1 LLAKFENKKM
11 KTHIKHLILV
21 IFTAFIFSCNN
32 NESKED
38 SIKYKC
44 KSENRDSFII
54 DRADTLSCVNFTYSA
69 STDKLVLEH
78 INTAFNCCPGTIG
91 WTVRVSQDSILIEER
106 ASSNDCLCECLY
118 DLTIEIMEVEVKS
131 YVVKFDEPNKKEW
144 EEEIIFK
151 IELAQKTEGSFCA
164 KRPEYPWGFIN

>member
-1 LLAKFENKKM
+1 M
-11 KTHIKHLILV
+11 KTHIKHLILA
-21 IFTAFIFSCNN
+21 FLTTFIFACNN
-32 NESKED
+32 NESEED
-38 SIKYKC
+38 SIKYQC
-44 KSENRDSFII
+44 KSENRDNFII
-54 DRADTLSCVNFTYSA
+54 DLADTLSCVNYTYSA

-131 YVVKFDEPNKKEW
+131 YVVKFDEPYKKEW
-144 EEEIIFK
+144 EEEIF
-151 IELAQKTEGSFCA
+151 LRLTLLRRPSVHFVQKDWSIHGV
-164 KRPEYPWGFIN
+164 